1 MKGAGGVDKEL
12 VASIITKIRK
22 DILGADVDEPTSA
35 HAERKVCRHEVHA
48 VWLRVTC
55 RKEMR
60 HEQAVVCW
68 LK

>member
-1 MKGAGGVDKEL
+1 VCHSCSRRKHSLCNQVAQKMKGAGGVDKEL

-48 VWLRVTC
+48 V
-55 RKEMR
+55 
-60 HEQAVVCW
+60 
-68 LK
+68 